1 MAASTSATRAPEL
14 SVRPNTR
21 RDSYECLEPL
31 LEALSQVA
39 PDDDRHSR
47 LREEILR
54 RALPLAEHVAHRFVG
69 RGQEY
74 DDLLQTAS
82 LGLVKAVDGF
92 DPQRG
97 STFLGYAVPT
107 VMGEVRRHFRDRSWA
122 VRVSRTVKELHARI
136 GPATEVLAQR
146 LRRMPT
152 ARELA
157 AELGVELEEVTQ
169 ALIAGD
175 CYKTESLDNV
185 GDGEESRPSHALV
198 ESLGRL
204 EPCYELLDGAMSV
217 RPLLAALPARERQ
230 ILIWRYFGEM
240 TQSQIAGRLGI
251 SQMQV
256 SRLLNRTL
264 STLRHEVLSD
274 AMST

>member
-1 MAASTSATRAPEL
+1 M
-14 SVRPNTR
+14 
-21 RDSYECLEPL
+21 
-31 LEALSQVA
+31 
-39 PDDDRHSR
+39 
-47 LREEILR
+47 
-54 RALPLAEHVAHRFVG
+54 
-69 RGQEY
+69 
-74 DDLLQTAS
+74 
-82 LGLVKAVDGF
+82 VKAVDGF
-92 DPQRG
+92 DPRRG

-175 CYKTESLDNV
+175 CYKTESLDNF

-198 ESLGRL
+198 ERLGRL